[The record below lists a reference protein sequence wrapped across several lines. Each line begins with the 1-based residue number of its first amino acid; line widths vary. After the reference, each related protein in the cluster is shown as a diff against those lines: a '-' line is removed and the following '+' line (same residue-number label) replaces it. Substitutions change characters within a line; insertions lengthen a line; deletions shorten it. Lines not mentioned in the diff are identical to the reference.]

1 MYNRHPI
8 IPECPLAGSGEARRR
23 QRYAW
28 LGVRDMADGLR
39 SQGRR
44 EEVVRSETAL
54 LRLALTYCDYA

>member
-1 MYNRHPI
+1 MHHRHPI

-28 LGVRDMADGLR
+28 LGVRDMADG

-44 EEVVRSETAL
+44 EEVVRCGTAL